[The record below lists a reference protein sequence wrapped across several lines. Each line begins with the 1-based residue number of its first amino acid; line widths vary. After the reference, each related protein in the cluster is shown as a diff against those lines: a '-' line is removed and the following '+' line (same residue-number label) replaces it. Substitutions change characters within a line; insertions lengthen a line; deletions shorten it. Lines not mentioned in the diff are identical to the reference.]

1 MDYTALSITSNMEI
15 QEVLQNITKELDD
28 SNITKQRRR
37 YLESYQ
43 EDLETYLNNHP
54 EETTLPSTF
63 ELFCDLNPQAPECL
77 KYDV

>member
-54 EETTLPSTF
+54 EETTLPSMF